1 VTRVALR
8 YHQRLIVLL
17 SGLLTLAAM
26 HVVTPAPAS
35 ANPFGSGCD
44 LDDVWSCA
52 LVNTSSPIYQWEGT
66 AVQISGLSASFNSR
80 LSYYRDNSQLNP
92 IRRDAEQFPEVRVTD
107 YTYTDDQP
115 VALGRQQRKL
125 LVPRR

>member
-1 VTRVALR
+1 VRTGE
-8 YHQRLIVLL
+8 H
-17 SGLLTLAAM
+17 S
-26 HVVTPAPAS
+26 S
-35 ANPFGSGCD
+35 A
-44 LDDVWSCA
+44 
-52 LVNTSSPIYQWEGT
+52 IYQWEGT